1 MYNNQKQKHNG
12 TCECE
17 ISISELANVIAVS
30 YTHLDVYKRQML
42 LEIKMREL

>member
-17 ISISELANVIAVS
+17 ISISELANVIGNKNERTLKEKFLIISFKA
-30 YTHLDVYKRQML
+30 YY
-42 LEIKMREL
+42 

>member
-17 ISISELANVIAVS
+17 ISISELANVIGNKNER
-30 YTHLDVYKRQML
+30 TLKEIENKYKL
-42 LEIKMREL
+42 